1 MKVSSVVQGL
11 LDNKKEYQDHL
22 MDVITEP
29 LIMSFQTMYEANLK
43 TPEARAHGPL
53 QSFQDLMT
61 KIPTWNQMMVSD
73 QYEKLRERS
82 GCSYIQDLIRAIL
95 ITYVK
100 INMASQKGSTD
111 IQKFKL
117 RVPSGENFIHRCMIL
132 AAREMWKQPY
142 LLYHQVRTIERQKN
156 LVELE
161 NIIRKAIRGAIRMYV
176 PMEQLVLHVNE
187 SSDPMDES
195 GSDESES
202 EREESEDSPSS
213 EEESEEESEQE
224 SETEDEDEELS
235 DEDEDPATPIE
246 VIHKEDSV
254 SDHDDEATLEIMR
267 EPVNEVVIEEEPVNE
282 VVTAEEPVEET
293 LDNGSEPE
301 APIEIPSHVNENVL
315 EMKDLLIHTPNH
327 KDESSGSDES
337 DDEPEDVYERPAHVE
352 EEERKEITILGKD
365 DVATK
370 NKDKQL
376 AFGTMLLNRGN
387 LHRPKISRN
396 KFGTPKSNA
405 FF

>member
-1 MKVSSVVQGL
+1 MKVSSVIQGL

-161 NIIRKAIRGAIRMYV
+161 NIVRKAIRGAIRMYV

-202 EREESEDSPSS
+202 EEESEREESEDSPSS
-213 EEESEEESEQE
+213 EGESEEESEEESEN
-224 SETEDEDEELS
+224 ETEEEELS
-235 DEDEDPATPIE
+235 DEEDPVTPIE
-246 VIHKEDSV
+246 VIHKEDDV
-254 SDHDDEATLEIMR
+254 ATYETMRELEIAD
-267 EPVNEVVIEEEPVNE
+267 EPVNEVVIADEPVNE
-282 VVTAEEPVEET
+282 ATENE
-293 LDNGSEPE
+293 SEPE
-301 APIEIPSHVNENVL
+301 AIVEIPSHVEKDVI
-315 EMKDLLIHTPNH
+315 EMKDLLIHTPNG
-327 KDESSGSDES
+327 KEGSSGSE
-337 DDEPEDVYERPAHVE
+337 DEPEDVYETQAPVSGDMQ

-370 NKDKQL
+370 NKEKQF

-396 KFGTPKSNA
+396 KFATPKSNA